1 MSSRTSPQPSQVVVG
16 YDFSASGRE
25 ALLRAV
31 TLAIRA
37 PFHVLHVV
45 CVIDPHAS
53 IPAVPLSGPVDYKYA
68 EKVQEALAAII
79 GDELRASGADDRIH
93 FFVHARIGKA
103 ADEIL
108 ATAREVGADLIIL
121 GTKGL
126 TGVERLVLGSV
137 AERVVREAGC
147 TVEVAR
153 PKTYNEVHLLEI
165 QDVVEPHH
173 HYIPPHRYS
182 YESQRVQFRPGEWPL
197 Y

>member
-1 MSSRTSPQPSQVVVG
+1 MSVHTSQVVVA

-31 TLAIRA
+31 TLAARA

-45 CVIDPHAS
+45 CVIDPHGS
-53 IPAVPLSGPVDYKYA
+53 IPAVPLTGPVTYQYA

-79 GDELRASGADDRIH
+79 GDELRASNAADRIH

-108 ATAREVGADLIIL
+108 AVAREVGADLIIL

-126 TGVERLVLGSV
+126 TGVERLVLGSI

-165 QDVVEPHH
+165 KDVEAPHH
-173 HYIPPHRYS
+173 PYVPPHRYS
-182 YESQRVQFRPGEWPL
+182 YESSRVHFRPGEWPL